1 MLHFAIFLL
10 AALPVLSPQ
19 VAAPRLPAPTPVA
32 PVAPVALGASVVRPG
47 QDVVV
52 PVAWHASYDE
62 ALNASRVS
70 GKPVML
76 FQLLGKL
83 DDALC

>member
-1 MLHFAIFLL
+1 MLHFASFLL
-10 AALPVLSPQ
+10 AALPILSPQ

-32 PVAPVALGASVVRPG
+32 PGTIGASVVHPD

-62 ALNASRVS
+62 ALNASRIS